1 MTNAK
6 KTWLKRTLIAFLV
19 LAVGAAAVYWYIATE
34 KFSDT
39 LDESAAFSVNAQE
52 FIREFE
58 KDDKAANTKYSEKI
72 ITVSGRVA
80 AIEPVDTTINIKF
93 IDTTTNSYIIFA
105 FQEQHLEKVKTL
117 AVGDSV
123 SIKGSCSGGIQ
134 SEILG
139 NESISFKRC
148 AVINKTDK

>member
-1 MTNAK
+1 MNNAK
-6 KTWLKRTLIAFLV
+6 KPWRTRILVAFLV

-34 KFSDT
+34 KFADT
-39 LDESAAFSVNAQE
+39 LDEKSAFTVNAQD

-58 KDDKAANTKYSEKI
+58 KDDKAANTKYSEQI
-72 ITVSGRVA
+72 ITVNGRVG
-80 AIEPVDTTINIKF
+80 AIEPVDSTINIKF
-93 IDTTTNSYIIFA
+93 IDTTTSSYIIFA
-105 FQEQHLEKVKTL
+105 FQEQHLDKVRKL

-139 NESISFKRC
+139 NEAISFKRC
-148 AVINKTDK
+148 ALNQ